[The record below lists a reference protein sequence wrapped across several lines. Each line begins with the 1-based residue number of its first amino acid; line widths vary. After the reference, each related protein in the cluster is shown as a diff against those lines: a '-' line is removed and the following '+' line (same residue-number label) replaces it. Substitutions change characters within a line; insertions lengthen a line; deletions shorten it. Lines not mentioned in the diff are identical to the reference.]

1 MCANWFFA
9 TDAASLATK
18 LHLLLTP
25 KSQIF
30 AIWRWVYENHGG
42 EYLWYSKVDLDS
54 YVNVDNWVAL
64 VDKLSPSDTFVYVGM
79 PYPQHNPPGATSR
92 GMFD

>member
-1 MCANWFFA
+1 
-9 TDAASLATK
+9 
-18 LHLLLTP
+18 
-25 KSQIF
+25 
-30 AIWRWVYENHGG
+30 VYENHGG

-79 PYPQHNPPGATSR
+79 PYPPPPTPHPAATSR
-92 GMFD
+92 GLFDCLFD